1 MSGAKVRLT
10 PLQGEF
16 KQGLR
21 AGAKKGW
28 SSFVWICKILVPAS
42 FVVTMLQWGGLLY
55 RVEPVLAPLMRLI
68 NLPGQ
73 AALPIITGMLI
84 GNYAAIAVIT
94 ALPLNL
100 GQMTL
105 IVVFSLI
112 AHNLIVE
119 GLIQH
124 RSGINMAKITVVRI
138 ATAILTVFVVS
149 QFFTDT
155 TAGVVIPSEFM
166 NSAPFTTMLKTWA
179 VATGGLLLKILAI
192 IMGVVIGLELLRV
205 MGWMSYLIRF
215 FRPVMKILGLSD
227 QTSTLWMMAA
237 LFGLTLGGAVIVE
250 EAKRGTLTG
259 EELERL
265 HISIGINHSMVED
278 PALFLALGIDGLWLW
293 LPKLVA
299 GIVAVQVYRVAR
311 YLRGRLARR
320 PAAGSQ

>member
-1 MSGAKVRLT
+1 MSPFRGKL
-10 PLQGEF
+10 
-16 KQGLR
+16 KQGLQ

-28 SSFVWICKILVPAS
+28 GSFVWICKILVPAS

-55 RVEPVLAPLMRLI
+55 QVEPVLAPLMRLI

-73 AALPIITGMLI
+73 AALPIISGMLI

-94 ALPLNL
+94 VLPFSLA
-100 GQMTL
+100 QMTL
-105 IVVFSLI
+105 IVVFNLI

-138 ATAILTVFVVS
+138 ASAILTVFIVS

-155 TAGVVIPSEFM
+155 AAGVAVPAGFM
-166 NSAPFTTMLKTWA
+166 SSAPLTTVLRTWA
-179 VATGGLLLKILAI
+179 VDTGRLLLKILAI

-205 MGWMSYLIRF
+205 LGWTSYLIRF
-215 FRPVMKILGLSD
+215 FRPVMRILGLSA
-227 QTSTLWMMAA
+227 QASTLWMTAA
-237 LFGLTLGGAVIVE
+237 VFGLTLGGAVIVE
-250 EAKRGTLTG
+250 EAKKGALTG

-311 YLRGRLARR
+311 YLRGKWAQRSLT
-320 PAAGSQ
+320 GSQRL

>member
-1 MSGAKVRLT
+1 MS
-10 PLQGEF
+10 PFQGEL
-16 KQGLR
+16 KEGLR

-28 SSFVWICKILVPAS
+28 GSFVWVCKILVPAS

-55 RVEPVLAPLMRLI
+55 QVEPVLAPLMRLI

-84 GNYAAIAVIT
+84 GNYATIAVIT

-119 GLIQH
+119 GIIQH

-138 ATAILTVFVVS
+138 ATAILTVFIVS

-155 TAGVVIPSEFM
+155 TAGVVMPNEFM
-166 NSAPFTTMLKTWA
+166 SSAPLTTVLKTWA

-205 MGWMSYLIRF
+205 LGWMSYLIRF
-215 FRPVMKILGLSD
+215 FRPVMRILGLSD
-227 QTSTLWMMAA
+227 QTSTLWMTAA
-237 LFGLTLGGAVIVE
+237 VFGLTLGGAVIVE
-250 EAKRGTLTG
+250 EAKREALTG

-311 YLRGRLARR
+311 YLRGRLAQQ
-320 PAAGSQ
+320 PAAGSR